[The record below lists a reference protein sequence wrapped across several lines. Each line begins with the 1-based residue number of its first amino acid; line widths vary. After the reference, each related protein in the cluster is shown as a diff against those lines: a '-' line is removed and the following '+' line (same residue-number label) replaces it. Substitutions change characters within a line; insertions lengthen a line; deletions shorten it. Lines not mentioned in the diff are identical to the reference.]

1 MQLMTKAELRSLNLS
16 SLTLDTSIF
25 YTATW

>member
-1 MQLMTKAELRSLNLS
+1 MQLVTKAELRSLNLS